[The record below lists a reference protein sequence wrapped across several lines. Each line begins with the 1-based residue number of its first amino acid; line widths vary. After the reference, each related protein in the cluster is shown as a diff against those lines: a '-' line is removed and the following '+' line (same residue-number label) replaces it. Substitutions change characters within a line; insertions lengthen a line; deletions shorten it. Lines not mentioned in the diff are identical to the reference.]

1 MLVTDAIGGQVMEDS
16 PTHEAMRKASIS
28 RNMEIIEGAKT
39 ADGFE
44 KALLGFGYQFN
55 TPVAVYSRDRCL
67 HVLMERDGMNREDA
81 IEYFD
86 FNVAGA
92 WVGAS
97 TPVFL
102 QSEAE

>member
-1 MLVTDAIGGQVMEDS
+1 MLVMEATGGQVMED
-16 PTHEAMRKASIS
+16 AI
-28 RNMEIIEGAKT
+28 T

-44 KALLGFGYQFN
+44 KALLGFGHQFN
-55 TPVAVYSRDRCL
+55 TPVAVYSKDRCL
-67 HVLMERDGMNREDA
+67 HVLMERDGMSREDA

>member
-1 MLVTDAIGGQVMEDS
+1 MLVMEATGGQVME
-16 PTHEAMRKASIS
+16 
-28 RNMEIIEGAKT
+28 GALT

-44 KALLGFGYQFN
+44 KALLGFGHQFN
-55 TPVAVYSRDRCL
+55 TPVAVYSKDRCL
-67 HVLMERDGMNREDA
+67 HVLMERDGMSREDA

-92 WVGAS
+92 WVGES

-102 QSEAE
+102 E

>member
-1 MLVTDAIGGQVMEDS
+1 MEDS

-55 TPVAVYSRDRCL
+55 TPVAVYSKDRCL
-67 HVLMERDGMNREDA
+67 HVLMERDGMSREDA
-81 IEYFD
+81 LEFFD

-92 WVGAS
+92 WVGEGM
-97 TPVFL
+97 PVFL
-102 QSEAE
+102 E

>member
-1 MLVTDAIGGQVMEDS
+1 MLVTEAIGGQVMEDS

-28 RNMEIIEGAKT
+28 RNMEIIEGALT

>member
-1 MLVTDAIGGQVMEDS
+1 MEDS

-39 ADGFE
+39 AAGFE

-67 HVLMERDGMNREDA
+67 HV
-81 IEYFD
+81 
-86 FNVAGA
+86 
-92 WVGAS
+92 
-97 TPVFL
+97 
-102 QSEAE
+102 

>member
-1 MLVTDAIGGQVMEDS
+1 MLVTEAIGGQVMEDS

-39 ADGFE
+39 VVGFE

-55 TPVAVYSRDRCL
+55 TPVAVYSKDRCL
-67 HVLMERDGMNREDA
+67 HVLMERDGMSREDA
-81 IEYFD
+81 LEYFD

-92 WVGAS
+92 WVGEGM
-97 TPVFL
+97 PVFL
-102 QSEAE
+102 D

>member
-1 MLVTDAIGGQVMEDS
+1 MSRIDG

-28 RNMEIIEGAKT
+28 RDVEPIEGSLL

-44 KALLGFGYQFN
+44 DALVGFGYQFN
-55 TPVAVYSRDRCL
+55 YPVAVYKKEKCL
-67 HVLMERDGMNREDA
+67 EILIERDGMSWEEA
-81 IEYFD
+81 VEYFD

-92 WVGAS
+92 WVGES

-102 QSEAE
+102 ETQELTT

>member
-1 MLVTDAIGGQVMEDS
+1 MEDS

-28 RNMEIIEGAKT
+28 RDMELIEGAKT

-55 TPVAVYSRDRCL
+55 TPVAVYSKDRCL
-67 HVLMERDGMNREDA
+67 HVLMERDGMSREDA
-81 IEYFD
+81 LEYFD

-92 WVGAS
+92 WVGEGM
-97 TPVFL
+97 PVFL
-102 QSEAE
+102 D

>member
-1 MLVTDAIGGQVMEDS
+1 MEDAI
-16 PTHEAMRKASIS
+16 
-28 RNMEIIEGAKT
+28 T

-44 KALLGFGYQFN
+44 KALLGFGHQFN
-55 TPVAVYSRDRCL
+55 TPVAVYSKDRCL
-67 HVLMERDGMNREDA
+67 HVLMERDGMSREDA

-92 WVGAS
+92 WVGEGM
-97 TPVFL
+97 PVFL

>member
-1 MLVTDAIGGQVMEDS
+1 MEDS

-28 RNMEIIEGAKT
+28 RDMELIEGAKT

-44 KALLGFGYQFN
+44 KALLGFGHQFN
-55 TPVAVYSRDRCL
+55 TPVAVYSKDRCL
-67 HVLMERDGMNREDA
+67 HVLMERDGMSREDA

>member
-1 MLVTDAIGGQVMEDS
+1 MEDS

-67 HVLMERDGMNREDA
+67 HVLMERDGMSREDA
-81 IEYFD
+81 LEYFD

-92 WVGAS
+92 WVGEGM
-97 TPVFL
+97 PVFL
-102 QSEAE
+102 D

>member
-1 MLVTDAIGGQVMEDS
+1 MEDS

-44 KALLGFGYQFN
+44 KALLGVGYQFN

-67 HVLMERDGMNREDA
+67 HVLMERDGMSREDA
-81 IEYFD
+81 EEYFD

-92 WVGAS
+92 WVGEGM
-97 TPVFL
+97 PVFL
-102 QSEAE
+102 D

>member
-1 MLVTDAIGGQVMEDS
+1 MEDS

-28 RNMEIIEGAKT
+28 RDMELIEGAKT

-44 KALLGFGYQFN
+44 KALLGFGHQFN
-55 TPVAVYSRDRCL
+55 TPVAVYSKDRCL
-67 HVLMERDGMNREDA
+67 HVLMDRDGMSREDA

-92 WVGAS
+92 WVGEGM
-97 TPVFL
+97 PVFL
-102 QSEAE
+102 D

>member
-1 MLVTDAIGGQVMEDS
+1 MKDS

-28 RNMEIIEGAKT
+28 RDMELIEGAKT

-55 TPVAVYSRDRCL
+55 TPVAVYSKDRCL
-67 HVLMERDGMNREDA
+67 HVLMERDGMSREDA
-81 IEYFD
+81 LEYFD

-92 WVGAS
+92 WVGEGM
-97 TPVFL
+97 PVFL
-102 QSEAE
+102 D

>member
-1 MLVTDAIGGQVMEDS
+1 MKDS

-28 RNMEIIEGAKT
+28 RDIEPIEGALT

-55 TPVAVYSRDRCL
+55 TPVAVYSKDRCL
-67 HVLMERDGMNREDA
+67 HVLMERDGMSREDA

-92 WVGAS
+92 LVGES

>member
-1 MLVTDAIGGQVMEDS
+1 MLVTEAIGGQVMEDS

-55 TPVAVYSRDRCL
+55 TPVAVYSKDRCL
-67 HVLMERDGMNREDA
+67 HVLMERDGMSREDA
-81 IEYFD
+81 EEYFD

-92 WVGAS
+92 WVGEGM
-97 TPVFL
+97 PVFL
-102 QSEAE
+102 D

>member
-1 MLVTDAIGGQVMEDS
+1 MEINDFKPKDPADS
-16 PTHEAMRKASIS
+16 STHEAMRKASIS
-28 RNMEIIEGAKT
+28 RNMEIIEGALT

-55 TPVAVYSRDRCL
+55 TPVAVYSKDRCL
-67 HVLMERDGMNREDA
+67 HVLMERDGMSREDA